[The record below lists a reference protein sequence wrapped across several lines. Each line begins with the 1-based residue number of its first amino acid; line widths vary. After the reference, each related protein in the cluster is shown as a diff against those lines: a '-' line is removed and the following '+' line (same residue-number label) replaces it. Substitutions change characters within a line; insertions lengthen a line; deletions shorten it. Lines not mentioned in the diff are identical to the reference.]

1 MNENVIEVKNITK
14 IINCK
19 KILDDINFN
28 VNENSIVGL
37 IGPNGAGKSTLLKV
51 MTGLY
56 TIDKGDVLYYG
67 KSLKNDFEE
76 AIRSVGCIIE
86 NPDMYKNLSGY
97 DNLDIFKVMFKG
109 VNEET
114 VRGIVNI
121 VNLEKSIGK
130 KFKNYSLGMKE
141 RLGIATSLLGSPKIL
156 ILDEPTNGLD
166 PIGIKNMRNLLKNL
180 KNTTVI
186 ISSHMLSEIE
196 AICDEVIFLNDGKI
210 IDRKRLM
217 NNERKNCVQFE
228 VNDIDKAKMI
238 INEFN
243 ENDSLTVN
251 VSDEEISNI
260 NKKLV
265 LNNIKVFRICE
276 KTESLESDF
285 FDKLGIDNDKINKK
299 LNN

>member
-14 IINCK
+14 IINGK
-19 KILDDINFN
+19 KILDDINFD

-114 VRGIVNI
+114 IRGIVNI

-217 NNERKNCVQFE
+217 NNERKNYVQFE
-228 VNDIDKAKMI
+228 VNDIDKAKII

-276 KTESLESDF
+276 KTKSLESDF

-299 LNN
+299 